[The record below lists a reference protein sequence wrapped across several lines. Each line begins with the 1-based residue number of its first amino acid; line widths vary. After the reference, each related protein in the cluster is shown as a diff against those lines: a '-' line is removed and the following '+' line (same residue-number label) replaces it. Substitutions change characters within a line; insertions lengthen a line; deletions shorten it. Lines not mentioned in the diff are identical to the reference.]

1 MLIKFII
8 IGVAIYLLIKLL
20 KPGVSKRETRA
31 GYSRYQKPVAGED
44 LVEDPV
50 CHTYIPLSSALK
62 MEVDGRTLYFCS
74 QKCLDAYVRE
84 NKK

>member
-8 IGVAIYLLIKLL
+8 IAIAIYLLIKLL
-20 KPGVSKRETRA
+20 KPGSPKRETRA
-31 GYSRYQKPVAGED
+31 GYSRCQKPAAGED

-50 CHTYIPLSSALK
+50 CHTYIPVSSALK
-62 MEVDGRTLYFCS
+62 LHVEGRTLYFCS
-74 QKCLDAYVRE
+74 QKCLDAYVLE